1 MDLAMKRA
9 SDVVHSTELLLTPD
23 EIKAIRHQF
32 GLTQTEFERLLG
44 AGPKTVVRWERGTVI
59 QNGAT
64 DALLR
69 VLRDVP
75 EALAYLLDARLIV
88 SRAGG
93 RIA

>member
-1 MDLAMKRA
+1 MKRA

-23 EIKAIRHQF
+23 EIKALRHQI

-44 AGPKTVVRWERGTVI
+44 AGPKTVLRWERGSVI

-64 DALLR
+64 DALRR

-75 EALAYLLDARLIV
+75 EALAYLLDARPIV
-88 SRAGG
+88 LAPAGASRRAQ
-93 RIA
+93 